1 MKKIQA
7 GRNNKKIKLLNLM
20 KIKNLKGN
28 LQLIKKSN
36 NDNLKNIKE
45 IYSLWVNKNKIKG
58 WNYHKKMTVTLVIL
72 VGRVKVVIYDPENYI
87 FNKFII
93 NESKPQMLVIP
104 PKKYFGIK
112 NLYTKKS
119 LLLNLA
125 DLKHSKNE
133 YIKISL
139 KKINYAW

>member
-1 MKKIQA
+1 MKKTQT
-7 GRNNKKIKLLNLM
+7 GNNKKIKLFNLK

-36 NDNLKNIKE
+36 RDNLKKIKE

-58 WNYHKKMTVTLVIL
+58 WNLHKKMTVSLVIL
-72 VGRVKVVIYDPENYI
+72 VGKVKVVIYDPKNHN

-93 NESKPQMLVIP
+93 KESKPQMLVIP

-112 NLYTKKS
+112 NLYKNKS

-133 YIKISL
+133 YIKRPL
-139 KKINYAW
+139 KKINYDW